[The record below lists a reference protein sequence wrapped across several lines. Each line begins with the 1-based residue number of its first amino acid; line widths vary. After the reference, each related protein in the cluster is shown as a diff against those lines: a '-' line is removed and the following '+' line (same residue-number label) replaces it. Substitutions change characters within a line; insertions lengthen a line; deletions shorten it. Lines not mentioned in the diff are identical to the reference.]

1 MLCDVGVRFP
11 HIKGLHYSALGFQ
24 NEKYFEVKNELEF
37 GFAMLQCDEIFAEML
52 R

>member
-1 MLCDVGVRFP
+1 MHLILKMRN
-11 HIKGLHYSALGFQ
+11 IY
-24 NEKYFEVKNELEF
+24 EVKNEFKF

>member
-1 MLCDVGVRFP
+1 MRLVFEMRN
-11 HIKGLHYSALGFQ
+11 IS
-24 NEKYFEVKNELEF
+24 EVKNEFEF